1 MTAPLIAL
9 VSVAAARPLDEDL
22 APLHDALREAGAEV
36 AIVDWDDAQ
45 VDWSQFD
52 LALLRSPWDYA
63 ERLPQ
68 FLSWAERTAA
78 ATLLINPLD
87 VLRWNVDKH
96 YLADLARN
104 GVAIVPSTF
113 VEPDQLAQNALD
125 AFLAELDRSGI
136 TEYVIKPCVGA
147 GSRDAQRHARANS
160 DFALAHLKRM
170 LDAGR
175 SALLQPYLGRI
186 DEHGETALI
195 YFDGQ
200 YSHAIRKGPLLRL
213 GDGPTEALF
222 AAEEITARTPSA
234 DERAL
239 AATVLAAMPFKQP
252 LLYAR
257 VDLIHDDAGAPRLLE
272 LELAEP
278 SLFFAHAAGSVMR
291 YAKAVLARAQAASS
305 PLRSRQTGLGV

>member
-22 APLHDALREAGAEV
+22 APLRDTLHEAGADV
-36 AIVDWDDAQ
+36 AIADWDDAQ

-52 LALLRSPWDYA
+52 LALLRSSWDYA

-68 FLSWAERTAA
+68 FLAWAERTAA
-78 ATLLINPLD
+78 ATRLLNPME

-96 YLADLARN
+96 YLGDLARN

-125 AFLAELDRSGI
+125 AFFAELDRSGI

-160 DFALAHLKRM
+160 AIALAHLKRL

-175 SALLQPYLGRI
+175 
-186 DEHGETALI
+186 
-195 YFDGQ
+195 
-200 YSHAIRKGPLLRL
+200 
-213 GDGPTEALF
+213 
-222 AAEEITARTPSA
+222 
-234 DERAL
+234 
-239 AATVLAAMPFKQP
+239 
-252 LLYAR
+252 
-257 VDLIHDDAGAPRLLE
+257 
-272 LELAEP
+272 
-278 SLFFAHAAGSVMR
+278 
-291 YAKAVLARAQAASS
+291 
-305 PLRSRQTGLGV
+305 

>member
-1 MTAPLIAL
+1 MTPIRIAL
-9 VSVAAARPLDEDL
+9 VTVAAARVLDEDL
-22 APLHDALREAGAEV
+22 APLQDALHTLGADVEL
-36 AIVDWDDAQ
+36 VDWDDAE
-45 VDWSQFD
+45 VDWSRFD
-52 LALLRSPWDYA
+52 LALLRSPWDYT

-68 FLSWAERTAA
+68 FLAWAERTAA
-78 ATLLINPLD
+78 VTLLLNPLD

-96 YLADLARN
+96 YLADLART

-113 VEPDQLAQNALD
+113 VEPDEDAREALD

-147 GSRDAQRHARANS
+147 GSRDAQRHARSNS
-160 DFALAHLKRM
+160 AIALGHLRRL

-175 SALLQPYLGRI
+175 SGLLQPYLGRV
-186 DEHGETALI
+186 DEQGETALI
-195 YFDGQ
+195 FLDGH
-200 YSHAIRKGPLLRL
+200 YSHAIRKGPLLRR
-213 GDGPTEALF
+213 GDGPTDALF
-222 AAEEITARTPSA
+222 AAEEITVRTASA

-239 AATVLAAMPFKQP
+239 ASTALAAMPFKQS

-278 SLFFAHAAGSVMR
+278 SLFFAHAAGSAAR
-291 YAKAVLARAQAASS
+291 YAKAALARAKAPA
-305 PLRSRQTGLGV
+305 PSRRNPHA